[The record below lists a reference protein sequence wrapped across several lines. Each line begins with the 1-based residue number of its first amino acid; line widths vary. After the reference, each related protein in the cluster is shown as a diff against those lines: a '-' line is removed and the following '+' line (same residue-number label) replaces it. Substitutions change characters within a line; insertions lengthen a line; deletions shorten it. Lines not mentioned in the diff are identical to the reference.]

1 MRNLTDEEAEIYD
14 QWLNAEAVDVN
25 KRIDDAFVELHTHLS
40 RMNGLTRDY
49 SELKQE
55 LLLLKNLQKVNLLW
69 SRILTGISAVMWVIL
84 FILLFI

>member
-1 MRNLTDEEAEIYD
+1 MAEYRTELTDTTAE
-14 QWLNAEAVDVN
+14 LN
-25 KRIDDAFVELHTHLS
+25 KRIDDAFIELSALESKTG
-40 RMNGLTRDY
+40 GLNNKYT
-49 SELKQE
+49 ELKQE